1 VRPIGDDHGE
11 RRAGDRAA
19 AVGEVAVKQV
29 VCVVVALFAAGTM
42 RAQSSA
48 EVNAGVSYNF
58 GSPGARSLA
67 TGGAFLGIADDA
79 TAAYTNPAGLLS
91 ISRPQVALEGRG
103 WSFTNIYSDRGH
115 VFGNPSHQGFDY
127 TAGLEE
133 ARDTRRVANLSFASV
148 VYPRRRFSLALYRH
162 ELARFR
168 ASATS
173 SGIFLN
179 PPPDETRFFPSRSSL
194 DLRVVSYGASVAL
207 KVNDSLNVGLSVARQ
222 RMRLDSRTERYLWR
236 DLHEPPSYTEVV
248 NIQEQHGDDIAYALN
263 AGLLWAIDR
272 RFNLGLVYRQGS
284 SFDVGVSSGPAGATN
299 VMTLASRFHVPRV
312 IGAGL
317 AYRPSTDGLTV
328 ISLDVS
334 HIGYSVLTNGFVP
347 LLGERNLY
355 RVDDALEVRLG
366 YERYVVPDAQRLV
379 RSKYPVI
386 VRGGAWREPDHRVR
400 FGDPRD
406 PQAVLFRP
414 GEAHYHASAG
424 FGVAFGANYELD
436 VGYDYSRV
444 QRVLS
449 LSMAASF

>member
-1 VRPIGDDHGE
+1 M
-11 RRAGDRAA
+11 
-19 AVGEVAVKQV
+19 KSLLW
-29 VCVVVALFAAGTM
+29 VVVALFAAAFAH
-42 RAQSSA
+42 AQSSA

-91 ISRPQVALEGRG
+91 ISRPQVAAEGRG

-115 VFGNPSHQGFDY
+115 VFGDPSREGFDD
-127 TAGLEE
+127 TAGIEE
-133 ARDTRRVANLSFASV
+133 GRHTRRVANLSFASI
-148 VYPRRRFSLALYRH
+148 VYPQRRFSLAVYRH

-168 ASATS
+168 ASSTT
-173 SGIFLN
+173 SGIFLDR
-179 PPPDETRFFPSRSSL
+179 PPDENRFFPSRSSL
-194 DLRVVSYGASVAL
+194 DLRVVSYGASVAV
-207 KVNDSLNVGLSVARQ
+207 KVNDSLNVGLTVARQ
-222 RMRLDSRTERYLWR
+222 QMRLDSTTERYRWR
-236 DLHEPPSYTEVV
+236 DLHEPPSYTDLV
-248 NIQEQHGDDIAYALN
+248 NVQEQHGDDEAYAFN

-284 SFDVGVSSGPAGATN
+284 SFKVGVSSASPGATD
-299 VMTLASRFHVPRV
+299 VTTFPGRFHVPRV

-328 ISLDVS
+328 ISLDLN
-334 HIGYSVLTNGFVP
+334 HIGYSELTDGFVP

-366 YERYVVPDAQRLV
+366 YERYVLPDAQRFAH
-379 RSKYPVI
+379 SKFPIILRV
-386 VRGGAWREPDHRVR
+386 GAWREPDHRLQ
-400 FGDPRD
+400 FDDPRD

-414 GEAHYHASAG
+414 GKAHYHASGG
-424 FGVAFGANYELD
+424 FGVALGSNYELD

-449 LSMAASF
+449 LSMATSF